1 MQNVEIIDI
10 ESDGSNQSD
19 NNYERVFVKIA
30 QNYRKINE
38 KQKSSGHHEPETSHK
53 SSTNCGYEVKMNNFV
68 VKFDMSVCCGLT
80 INVNIIIIV
89 MSFNSVRI
97 DSDCLW
103 ILY

>member
-38 KQKSSGHHEPETSHK
+38 KQKSTGHRETETSHK
-53 SSTNCGYEVKMNNFV
+53 SSTNCGYEVKMNH
-68 VKFDMSVCCGLT
+68 LT
-80 INVNIIIIV
+80 
-89 MSFNSVRI
+89 SEI
-97 DSDCLW
+97 DKCVLW
-103 ILY
+103 IENKSENYQHSNVI